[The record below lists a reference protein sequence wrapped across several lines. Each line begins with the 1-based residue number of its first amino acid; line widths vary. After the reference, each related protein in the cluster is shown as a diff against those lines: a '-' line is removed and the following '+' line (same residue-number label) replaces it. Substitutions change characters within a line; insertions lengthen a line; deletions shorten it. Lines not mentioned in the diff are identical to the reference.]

1 LERVSSGGERRANNQ
16 EGRSLRGA
24 SMPGRCASWSIAF
37 AIACTLLLAAPLLT
51 TVAQPCPEDLYAV
64 ELVLP
69 AEVKLRGASLGAYR
83 EVSPEVYAY
92 RSGFDE
98 RVVVALY
105 HSPAPPL
112 GTRLPTVR
120 FQVPVEGG
128 SPLFTVSS
136 EELCRAAKLE
146 LSRLAAA
153 GVLEGLEPG
162 DIEKL
167 DAACSAGKAGW
178 ERRLVLVNGT
188 WVPYSEVPGAKP
200 LLGCRAPLPL
210 SYAEVPT
217 WPAPQQLPLLPAAA
231 AAAALL
237 LALSW
242 KMFKGRRS

>member
-1 LERVSSGGERRANNQ
+1 MFFNQ
-16 EGRSLRGA
+16 ERAVVCRAMLGKGTFRKTALA
-24 SMPGRCASWSIAF
+24 VCVLQLQLAASW
-37 AIACTLLLAAPLLT
+37 LT
-51 TVAQPCPEDLYAV
+51 AVAQPCPEAEDLYAV
-64 ELVLP
+64 EVVLP
-69 AEVKLRGASLGAYR
+69 AEVKLRVTSLGAYR

-98 RVVVALY
+98 RVIVALY
-105 HSPAPPL
+105 YSSAPPL
-112 GTRLPTVR
+112 GARLPTVR

-128 SPLFTVSS
+128 RPLFTVSS

-153 GVLEGLEPG
+153 KVLEGLKPS

-167 DAACSAGKAGW
+167 ATACSAGRAGW
-178 ERRLVLVNGT
+178 EWRLVLVNDT

-217 WPAPQQLPLLPAAA
+217 WPAPLQLPFLPAAA
-231 AAAALL
+231 AAAVILI
-237 LALSW
+237 ALSW
-242 KMFKGRRS
+242 KRFKGRRSASNT